1 MNNFDLKK
9 FLVENKLTSNSRKL
23 TLNEMDSTDSMDSAY
38 DEVTKDVNKAKKLA
52 SLIAPGDDMLQK
64 AATYGA
70 EEVIQVGADVVGQ
83 GSDDTYA
90 YDGVLTQND
99 FMQMF
104 RKAGYSRE
112 AIEVLMDI
120 DYVRKEERG

>member
-1 MNNFDLKK
+1 
-9 FLVENKLTSNSRKL
+9 
-23 TLNEMDSTDSMDSAY
+23 MDSTDSMDSAY